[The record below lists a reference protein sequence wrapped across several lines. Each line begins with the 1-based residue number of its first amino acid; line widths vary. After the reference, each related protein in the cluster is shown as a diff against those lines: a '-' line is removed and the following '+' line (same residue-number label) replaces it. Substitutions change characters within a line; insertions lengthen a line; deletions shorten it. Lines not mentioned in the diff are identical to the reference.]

1 MIVSDE
7 AAHQDASHQAVTV
20 VETPDARKT
29 DDSRTRRGPGFHG
42 STDRCI
48 SNRGMDSLRVV
59 VIDVFAEQP
68 SQVVFVQDDYVIEQ
82 LSANAS
88 DDSLSGSVLP
98 WASEAPSASDRPET
112 LDRARTAGEK
122 IASLS

>member
-1 MIVSDE
+1 M
-7 AAHQDASHQAVTV
+7 
-20 VETPDARKT
+20 VETSDAWRA
-29 DDSRTRRGPGFHG
+29 DNSRARRGPEFHG

-48 SNRGMDSLRVV
+48 SNRGMDSLRGV

-68 SQVVFVQDDYVIEQ
+68 SQVVFVQDDYVTQQ

-98 WASEAPSASDRPET
+98 WASEGRPLRIYPET
-112 LDRARTAGEK
+112 LNRARDV
-122 IASLS
+122 ASVSSSRSR